1 MVRLNLDDAPV
12 FLAIARTG
20 TLTAAAKHLGTGV
33 ATVSRRIE
41 RLEQALGVPLFA
53 RHQTGYLLTDEG
65 QALLSRA
72 EILEEAAE
80 SFRLNAAAEAEAK
93 GHVRLATAENFATKL
108 FLPSLPDLL
117 KVHPGLTLDVITDIS
132 TANLHKRDAD
142 LAVRMVRPERGNL
155 IIRKIG
161 VLGYGLYGLQD
172 DHSGP
177 STSGGRFI
185 GWSDRQ
191 QMLPAAQWIKRH
203 LKGSAPSITT
213 SSLMGQVVA
222 AKVGL
227 GLAVLPH
234 FLAADA
240 GLKAVSK
247 DIGLEQ
253 PIWLVLHRDLAGSRR
268 VRVVAEHLTQ
278 VIVQHSDALVGAT
291 S

>member
-12 FLAIARTG
+12 FLAVARTG
-20 TLTAAAKHLGTGV
+20 TLTAAAKQLGTGV

-72 EILEEAAE
+72 ETLEEAAE
-80 SFRLNAAAEAEAK
+80 SFRSNAATEAEAK
-93 GHVRLATAENFATKL
+93 GHVRVATAENFATKL
-108 FLPSLPDLL
+108 FLPSLPELL
-117 KVHPGLTLDVITDIS
+117 KTHPELTLDVITDIS
-132 TANLHKRDAD
+132 TTNLHRRDAD

-161 VLGYGLYGLQD
+161 LLGYGLYASHDYDSQTTILGD
-172 DHSGP
+172 
-177 STSGGRFI
+177 RYI
-185 GWSDRQ
+185 GWSDQ
-191 QMLPAAQWIKRH
+191 QRMLPAAQWMERH
-203 LKGSAPSITT
+203 LKGNAPSIMT
-213 SSLMGQVVA
+213 STLMGQIAA
-222 AKVGL
+222 AKAGL

-234 FLAADA
+234 FLAIDA
-240 GLKAVSK
+240 GLKAVST

-253 PIWLVLHRDLAGSRR
+253 PIWLVMHSDLAGSRR
-268 VRVVAEHLTQ
+268 VRVVAEHLTH
-278 VIVQHSDALVGAT
+278 VISEHSDALAGAT